1 MKYNFETIRPR
12 MDCNSF
18 KWNEMKPYLTEEDE
32 DIIPFSIADM
42 EFEMAPEIIEE
53 IKSYIDRYVLGYS
66 NPTEGFWNSVKT
78 WMKERHNWEVERE
91 WMLNTAGIVNA
102 FYLAVNV
109 FTKQGEGVILMTPCY
124 YPMYHAVTRNGRV
137 IVDNPMIN
145 CGDHY
150 EIDFEDLERKAKDEN
165 TKLMI
170 LCSPHNPTG
179 RVFTREELERIGRIC
194 IDNGV
199 MICDDE
205 IHNDLI
211 MPGYHH
217 TVFASI
223 SEEFARHSMIC
234 TAPSKTFNLAGMQTS
249 TIIIPN
255 QELREK
261 FHDYQCANTDNP
273 KCSVLGYVANQAAY
287 EHCGP
292 WLDECLKIIYHNYQ
306 VITEFLEREIP
317 QVKVT
322 KLEGTYLMWMDFRAF
337 SVDAKELGERMRRD
351 GKLFF
356 DDGYV
361 FGEQGAGFLR
371 WNLACP
377 TRYIVEALER
387 LKKVTD
393 TLK

>member
-42 EFEMAPEIIEE
+42 EFEMAPEIIEG

-109 FTKQGEGVILMTPCY
+109 FTKPGEGVILMTPCY

-137 IVDNPMIN
+137 LVDNPMIN

-223 SEEFARHSMIC
+223 SEEFAQHSMIC